1 MYTNV
6 WYVAARSSELK
17 NKPLHVKMLGTDFV
31 LFRDQEGK
39 PACLSNACPHRG
51 ASLSNG
57 SCNEHGM
64 VVCPFHGWQFDRE
77 GNCGKIPSVGEDDP
91 QTAAPGVKT
100 DHYPAVEK
108 HGLIWTFLGDEP
120 DQAEPIF
127 ELPELKDPSFT
138 YIEHDVIFESNFH
151 LAKFSNLDYV
161 HLPIVHGIK
170 FEDQENPFQP
180 PPHQVKRT
188 DYGLTAFIQTEATY
202 SKGEWENVRE
212 KGTQVKSV
220 LKYFMAGQTL
230 RGEVEIGAVGSRR
243 FNCFYEFSTPI
254 DQTTTM
260 MRYYF
265 FRNFMTQ
272 KDMDSVAL
280 ERNLKNILQ
289 DKEIAEAQVPR
300 AGPDGMPTI
309 VGKHEDTI
317 LKVYWELM
325 HEMRDKG
332 WQIDNKKWQALV
344 ASGEY
349 CVVPSI
355 ARKVNPKGWQY
366 PSIPRLESTNG

>member
-6 WYVAARSSELK
+6 WYVAARSSELED
-17 NKPLHVKMLGTDFV
+17 KPLHTQMLGTNFV
-31 LFRDQEGK
+31 LFRDKEGM

-57 SCNEHGM
+57 SCNQQGM

-77 GNCGKIPSVGEDDP
+77 GNCKLIPSIGQDDP
-91 QTAAPGVKT
+91 QSAAPGVKT
-100 DHYPAVEK
+100 DYYPTVEK
-108 HGLIWTFLGDEP
+108 HGLIWVFLGDEP
-120 DQAEPIF
+120 EAAEPIF
-127 ELPELKDPSFT
+127 ELPELEDPNFT
-138 YIEHDVIFESNFH
+138 YIEYDVIFESNFH

-180 PPHQVKRT
+180 PSHKVERT
-188 DYGLTAFIQTEATY
+188 DYGLTASIQTEATY
-202 SKGEWENVRE
+202 SEGEWENVRE

-220 LKYFMAGQTL
+220 LKYFLAGQTL
-230 RGEVEIGAVGSRR
+230 RGEVEIGAVGSGQ

-280 ERNLKNILQ
+280 ERNLKNIFQ

-332 WQIDNKKWQALV
+332 WQIDNKKWQGLIAG
-344 ASGEY
+344 GEH

-355 ARKVNPKGWQY
+355 ARKINSEGWEY
-366 PSIPRLESTNG
+366 SPIPRLKGAND

>member
-1 MYTNV
+1 MYTNI
-6 WYVAARSSELK
+6 WYVAARSSELED
-17 NKPLHVKMLGTDFV
+17 KPLHTQMLGTNFV
-31 LFRDQEGK
+31 LFRDKEGI

-57 SCNEHGM
+57 SCNQQGM

-77 GNCGKIPSVGEDDP
+77 GNCTKIPSIGDDDP

-100 DHYPAVEK
+100 DYYPTVEK
-108 HGLIWTFLGDEP
+108 HGLIWVFLGDEP
-120 DQAEPIF
+120 EAAEPIF
-127 ELPELKDPSFT
+127 ELPELEDPNFT
-138 YIEHDVIFESNFH
+138 YIEYDVIFESNFH

-161 HLPIVHGIK
+161 HLPVVHGIK

-180 PPHQVKRT
+180 PSHKVERT

-202 SKGEWENVRE
+202 SEGEWENVRA

-220 LKYFMAGQTL
+220 LKYFLAGQTL
-230 RGEVEIGAVGSRR
+230 RGEVEIGAVGSGQ

-280 ERNLKNILQ
+280 ERNLKNIFQ

-332 WQIDNKKWQALV
+332 WQIDHKKWQELIAD
-344 ASGEY
+344 GEH

-355 ARKVNPKGWQY
+355 ARKNSPEGWEY
-366 PSIPRLESTNG
+366 APIPRLKATND